1 MSKMNRLLLNSSKVF
16 GLKST
21 LNANN
26 MRNICSTNALKDIF
40 KIQDENDFK
49 DKVLNNKNVVIVDF
63 HASWCGPCKIL
74 KPRLETII
82 GTKTGK
88 GLDLAEVDVDENETI
103 ASQYQVT
110 SVPTVFAMS
119 GGKVI
124 DQFIG
129 LKDED
134 QLRAFVG
141 KALNEWQLFL
151 FCFCCLSLLLR
162 LIGFSYDIPLNITFN
177 TSYEIKL
184 SFVWILRTN
193 GSKHVIENKVMNKT

>member
-1 MSKMNRLLLNSSKVF
+1 MSINRLAVNSRKVFALNSR
-16 GLKST
+16 
-21 LNANN
+21 LNAIKW
-26 MRNICSTNALKDIF
+26 RTICTTNSLKDIF

-63 HASWCGPCKIL
+63 HATWCGPCKLL

-82 GTKTGK
+82 GANSGK

-119 GGKVI
+119 GGKIV

-141 KALNEWQLFL
+141 KALKE
-151 FCFCCLSLLLR
+151 
-162 LIGFSYDIPLNITFN
+162 
-177 TSYEIKL
+177 
-184 SFVWILRTN
+184 
-193 GSKHVIENKVMNKT
+193 